1 MQRANYTEEEKNAFD
16 KLRFSHP
23 NERIQRRFEILWL
36 HANGKFAPE
45 IAPLVKQNPVTV
57 RGVIND
63 FKKGGIELIT
73 TIDSNHPTIE
83 LEKHKAAIIEE
94 FSLRPPASSKEAA
107 ARIEKLVGVKR
118 SIGRVREFMKSIGM
132 KFRKTAA
139 IPAKAD
145 LEKQEEFKK
154 KVLEPEIARA
164 KADESVLL
172 FMDSAHFVQLAFL
185 GFLWCFERI
194 FIRSPSGRKR
204 WNVLGAF
211 NAITGE
217 LTTVAN
223 DSYITSTTVCE
234 MLHKLAKQY
243 AGRPIVIILDNAS
256 YQRCK
261 LVQDLAVELGIK
273 LEFLPSYSPN
283 LNLIERLWKFVKKK
297 SLYNVYYES
306 FADFVAGIM
315 NCLDRVDTDYK
326 DELASLMQLNFQE
339 LKNVR
344 LMAA

>member
-1 MQRANYTEEEKNAFD
+1 MFH
-16 KLRFSHP
+16 KLRFSYP
-23 NERIQRRFEILWL
+23 NERVQKRFEILWL

-45 IAPLVKQNPVTV
+45 IGILVQQNPVTV
-57 RGVIND
+57 RKVIND
-63 FKKGGIELIT
+63 FKKGGIELVT
-73 TIDSNHPTIE
+73 TIDSNHPTSE
-83 LEKHKAAIIEE
+83 LALHKTSIIEE
-94 FSLRPPASSKEAA
+94 FKLRPPATAKEAS
-107 ARIEKLVGVKR
+107 ARIEKLFGVKR
-118 SIGRVREFMKSIGM
+118 SAGRVRVFMKDIGM

-139 IPAKAD
+139 VPAKAD

-185 GFLWCFERI
+185 GCLWCFERI

-211 NAITGE
+211 NAITGQ

-261 LVQDLAVELGIK
+261 LVQELAVELGIT
-273 LEFLPSYSPN
+273 LQFLPSYSPN

-297 SLYNVYYES
+297 SLYNEYYET
-306 FADFVAGIM
+306 FAEFVAGIM
-315 NCLDRVDTDYK
+315 GCLDRVETDYK
-326 DELASLMQLNFQE
+326 DEIDTLMQPNFQN
-339 LKNVR
+339 LKNVK